1 MSVSQLGYIGLN
13 VSDILAWEAFATEVL
28 GLEVS
33 GWAEDGAMYLRM
45 DEHHHRFALHPSG
58 DDDLAYVGWQTA
70 TAIEYEETKA
80 KLREA
85 GVEYAQGTPE
95 QVGHRRVVDLVSFE
109 AGGIP
114 MEVYYGGQVLWEQR
128 FRPGRPITGFN
139 TGEMGLGHLG
149 LRVGDPEAVRRLLLG
164 PLGFKVSDHVG
175 PLTFY
180 HCNPR
185 QHTVVLSSPG
195 EKRIGHFMIELNSLD
210 DVGTAMDLCED
221 RDIPI
226 TERLGKHTND
236 HMVSFYMRSPS
247 GWSVE
252 YGWGGRTIDDR
263 TWQVQ
268 RHERGDIWGHRK
280 PVRQP
285 ATPNG

>member
-1 MSVSQLGYIGLN
+1 MSVSQLGYIGLR
-13 VSDILAWEAFATEVL
+13 VSDIPAWEAFGTEVL
-28 GLEVS
+28 GMEVS

-70 TAIEYEETKA
+70 TATEYEETKA

-85 GVEYAQGTPE
+85 GVGYAQGTAE
-95 QVGHRRVVDLVSFE
+95 QIGHRRVVDLVTFE

-114 MEVYYGGQVLWEQR
+114 MEVYYGGQVLWERR
-128 FRPGRPITGFN
+128 FRPGRPITGFK
-139 TGEMGLGHLG
+139 TGELGLGHVG
-149 LRVGDPEAVRRLLLG
+149 LRVGDPEEVGRLLLG

-185 QHTVVLSSPG
+185 QHTVVLSAPG

-221 RDIPI
+221 RNIPI
-226 TERLGKHTND
+226 NERLGKHTND

-252 YGWGGRTIDDR
+252 YGWGGRTIDDSI
-263 TWQVQ
+263 WQVQ
-268 RHERGDIWGHRK
+268 RHERGDMWGHRK
-280 PVRQP
+280 PVQQP
-285 ATPNG
+285 AAPAS